1 MAKPQPAEAMCLIE
15 INSSYLLLSAKD
27 AAEIFPILCKG
38 EVLEYD
44 WNSKGYK
51 RKKVD
56 VHNVGVTLKQFTVEQ
71 YAVMALNSDQE

>member
-15 INSSYLLLSAKD
+15 LNGAYILLSAKD
-27 AAEIFPILCKG
+27 AADIFPILCKG

-44 WNSKGYK
+44 WNAKGYK
-51 RKKVD
+51 RKKID

-71 YAVMALNSDQE
+71 YAVMTLNSDQE